1 MKIKLRHIA
10 SLGLAGFV
18 LTAAMPAQAA
28 DKALLDALVENNVLT
43 RAQAE
48 EIRGKAPT
56 LVTPNRGIVTEL
68 KIRGRIQ
75 AQAAYADGSNSNHT
89 ASASDYSTMEVRRTR
104 LGVQGRLFEDWR
116 FLVEANVLSTTDLDS
131 ATLTYAANSEA
142 QFTVGKAKPQFGH
155 EENTSS
161 ASILTIE
168 RSRLTGLF
176 NGGKPIGVRVHGA
189 IDNFSYYA
197 GLYNGASVST
207 SRMGSGND
215 SYLWNASVGYN
226 LNPVRLRLDYLHST
240 KASGYYRFEDA
251 VAVSAHYRANAF
263 DLRAEYMYGSNHN
276 SEKTRGWYVMP
287 SYFFIPSKLQG
298 VLRYEQ
304 IKGDAGVNV
313 GANRYAADVP
323 GLYRSGNRY
332 NALYAG
338 IQYFISGDNLKL
350 MAGIERAE
358 NYNDAVNP
366 EPKGKTTTLITGIR
380 MQF

>member
-1 MKIKLRHIA
+1 MKINLRKFA
-10 SLGLAGFV
+10 GLSLAGFALAV
-18 LTAAMPAQAA
+18 AVPAQAS

-89 ASASDYSTMEVRRTR
+89 ASASDYSTMELRRTR
-104 LGVQGRLFEDWR
+104 LGVQGRIFDDWR
-116 FLVEANVLSTTDLDS
+116 FMVEANVLATTDLDG
-131 ATLTYAANSEA
+131 ATLTYAANPEA

-161 ASILTIE
+161 ASILTME

-176 NGGKPIGVRVHGA
+176 NGGKPLGLRVHGA
-189 IDNFSYYA
+189 VDNFSYYA
-197 GLYNGASVST
+197 GLFNGASTST

-226 LNPVRLRLDYLHST
+226 MSPVRLRLDYLHST
-240 KASGYYRFEDA
+240 KSSGYYRFEDA
-251 VAVSAHYRANAF
+251 VALSAHYRANEF
-263 DLRAEYMYGSNHN
+263 DLRAEYMQGSNHAGD
-276 SEKTRGWYVMP
+276 KTRGWYVMP
-287 SYFFIPSKLQG
+287 SYFFTPSKLQG

-304 IKGDAGVNV
+304 VKGDAGVNV

-338 IQYFISGDNLKL
+338 INYFISGDNLKF
-350 MAGIERAE
+350 MVGIERAE
-358 NYNDAVNP
+358 NSNDTMNP
-366 EPKGKTTTLITGIR
+366 EPKGKTTTLITGVR

>member
-1 MKIKLRHIA
+1 MKFNLRKFA
-10 SLGLAGFV
+10 GLSLAGFA
-18 LTAAMPAQAA
+18 LAAGISAHAG

-43 RAQAE
+43 RAQAD

-75 AQAAYADGSNSNHT
+75 GQFAYADGSNSNT
-89 ASASDYSTMEVRRTR
+89 AAAATDYSTMEIRRTR
-104 LGVQGRLFEDWR
+104 LGVQGRIFDDWR
-116 FLVEANVLSTTDLDS
+116 FMVEANVLSTTDLDG
-131 ATLTYAANSEA
+131 AVLTYAANPEA
-142 QFTVGKAKPQFGH
+142 QFTVGKAKPRFGH

-161 ASILTIE
+161 ASILTME

-189 IDNFSYYA
+189 VDNFSYYA
-197 GLYNGASVST
+197 GLFNGASTST

-226 LNPVRLRLDYLHST
+226 MSPVRLRLDYLHST

-251 VAVSAHYRANAF
+251 FAFSAHYNADQF
-263 DLRAEYMYGSNHN
+263 DLRAELMRGSDHASN
-276 SEKTRGWYVMP
+276 KIRGWYVMP
-287 SYFFIPSKLQG
+287 SYFFTPGKLQG

-304 IKGDAGVNV
+304 VKGDAGVNL

-323 GLYRSGNRY
+323 GIYRSGNRY

-338 IQYFISGDNLKL
+338 INYYISGDNLKL

-358 NYNDAVNP
+358 NYNDAVDP
-366 EPKGKTTTLITGIR
+366 EPKGKTTTLISGVR